1 MKTKLDNIE
10 QKKPFFANLYFFRK
24 NKKVILKK
32 YIFYFP
38 EIYFNFQ
45 NTFFLKN

>member
-24 NKKVILKK
+24 N
-32 YIFYFP
+32 
-38 EIYFNFQ
+38 
-45 NTFFLKN
+45 